1 MSHASIPRTQLLPER
16 LPGVAKRSFAL
27 PFHGGEIWFEHLDG
41 MYQYADLTR
50 AKLMADSEAFLRPS
64 GTSFMAVVL
73 FDTWLPEE
81 VTSLMATLLCRSG
94 RAFRRVCFVGA
105 EPALRW
111 ALKAALGRDCP
122 FPYAFLDDTEAA
134 KEWLLP

>member
-1 MSHASIPRTQLLPER
+1 MSRASIPCTQLPPER

-50 AKLMADSEAFLRPS
+50 AKPMADSEAFLRP
-64 GTSFMAVVL
+64 
-73 FDTWLPEE
+73 
-81 VTSLMATLLCRSG
+81 SG

-105 EPALRW
+105 EPALRR